1 MLFSWLGLLKP
12 IEMFSALSRLQ
23 LQWSS
28 AQQKERLALMQ
39 HSCKTGA
46 EAEATR
52 AV

>member
-1 MLFSWLGLLKP
+1 MLILWLGQLKA
-12 IEMFSALSRLQ
+12 IEMFSALSELQ

-28 AQQKERLALMQ
+28 AQQKERLALTQ